1 MVTRLGYN
9 PLQCATEQLVA
20 CLIYRMRIQ
29 ETSIRWLVAGP
40 GYINHTTG
48 NQVISYGT
56 HELQRW
62 NTGNHSRVWLFNV
75 SFKKGVK
82 MITDDLI
89 CSQEWFCSVSPG
101 NIMIS
106 NLVHSGCFCA
116 LGILWIVCLWIVLNA
131 NYVYILPY

>member
-20 CLIYRMRIQ
+20 SLIYRMKIQ
-29 ETSIRWLVAGP
+29 ETSIRWLVTGP
-40 GYINHTTG
+40 SYINHTPG
-48 NQVISYGT
+48 NQVISNGT
-56 HELQRW
+56 QDELQRW

-75 SFKKGVK
+75 SLKKGVK
-82 MITDDLI
+82 MITNDLI
-89 CSQEWFCSVSPG
+89 CSQEWFCFLSPG

-106 NLVHSGCFCA
+106 NLVHSGCFSA

-131 NYVYILPY
+131 NYV